1 MKILQTAR
9 WFFPHTGGGTI
20 RVYNIARN
28 LVKLGHEVHLLVHH
42 PDSIEQCNV
51 NHSDEKIKLQEEYD
65 GIRVYRLPYYPP
77 NFLYWS
83 ISIPLM
89 TRKAYQ
95 IIREQKIDV
104 VLSDNP
110 PYLVGTA
117 SFLASR
123 MASIPMVIN
132 VHDVWGATHYT
143 SIQYKVGA
151 SLEQF
156 CTRKIG
162 HFVTVSEGLRTVL
175 SDSFQIPLENIG
187 VAANAIDLSRFNI
200 NETQVAQTLACYPQF
215 HLKKSEKY
223 VVFVGIMRQWAGV
236 QYLIEAFAKVI
247 QAHPELKLL
256 LVGGG
261 GDKEWFMEL
270 AQKFQI
276 MDHIIFTDALPYI
289 DIPAFIS
296 LATITCAPFPSTR
309 VTDQKQLMSPLKVLE
324 YMAAG
329 KAVIASHV
337 GGMENYITDHQTGLM
352 VPPGDVE
359 ALANKISYLIE
370 RPDLIKTLGENARTF
385 VQDEKFGWLAS
396 AKVVENMLLESQNHF
411 YKNNLETRSK

>member
-1 MKILQTAR
+1 
-9 WFFPHTGGGTI
+9 
-20 RVYNIARN
+20 
-28 LVKLGHEVHLLVHH
+28 
-42 PDSIEQCNV
+42 
-51 NHSDEKIKLQEEYD
+51 
-65 GIRVYRLPYYPP
+65 
-77 NFLYWS
+77 
-83 ISIPLM
+83 
-89 TRKAYQ
+89 
-95 IIREQKIDV
+95 
-104 VLSDNP
+104 
-110 PYLVGTA
+110 VGTA
-117 SFLASR
+117 SYLASR

-151 SLEQF
+151 TPEQY
-156 CTRKIG
+156 CTRKID

-175 SDSFQIPLENIG
+175 ADSFQIPPENIG

-200 NETQVAQTLACYPQF
+200 NEAQVDQILARYQQF
-215 HLKKSEKY
+215 KLKKSEKY
-223 VVFVGIMRQWAGV
+223 VIFVGIMRQWAGV

-247 QAHPELKLL
+247 RVHPELKLL

-261 GDKEWFMEL
+261 GDKEWFVQL

-276 MDHIIFTDALPYI
+276 MDQVIFTDALPYV

-352 VPPGDVE
+352 VPPGDVDG
-359 ALANKISYLIE
+359 LANKIIYLFE
-370 RPDLIKTLGENARTF
+370 KPELIKKLGENARAS

-396 AKVVENMLLESQNHF
+396 AKVVEKMLHASQNHF
-411 YKNNLETRSK
+411 NQINRENKSH